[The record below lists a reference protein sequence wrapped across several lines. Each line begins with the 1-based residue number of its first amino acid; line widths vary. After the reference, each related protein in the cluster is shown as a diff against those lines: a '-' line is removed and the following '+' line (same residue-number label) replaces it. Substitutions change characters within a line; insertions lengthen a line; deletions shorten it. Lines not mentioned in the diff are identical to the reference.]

1 MWGIGVK
8 QGKYMKKDDPVKEE
22 KYHNVKSV
30 LLYLH
35 DIVYLLGAVVIVLLV
50 CFRVVVVSG
59 DSMNQTLLDG
69 DYLLLI
75 SSNLYGQP
83 KQGDIIVASKDSF
96 DNGDPIIKRV
106 IATEGQVVDIDFGT
120 GAVAVDGEILQENYI
135 NNLTTRPE
143 GTEFPITVAP
153 GCVFV
158 MGDNRDRS
166 QDSRSPEIGLIDS
179 REILGKVL
187 FLFFPGSDHGEM
199 ARDFSRIG
207 GLS

>member
-1 MWGIGVK
+1 MK